1 MKDKII
7 MGLVLTI
14 FAVVMLVVGDWFLF
28 AAVMAGGAV
37 GMWEY
42 YKLIQIKKIKPMTY
56 VGIAFGLAFVAVAYL
71 GKFPQFEI
79 FRNSSG
85 NIGTVVTIYVFII
98 LVIQFW
104 QIVQRRERY
113 GMVDLAS
120 TVFGS
125 LYIGAFGSFMFLIMR
140 IADTQFPGAEQAVQ
154 NRLVLILPMFG
165 AWGSDVGAYFAGK
178 FFGKNRL
185 FPELSPKKTLEG
197 CLGGVAFATFL
208 FVIVAIFIKIPL
220 HHAILLGIVA
230 SVFGQI
236 GDLVESAFKREL
248 GVKDSGTMLGSHG
261 GFLDR
266 IDSFLFVLP
275 VIYYYLTWFRPWG

>member
-1 MKDKII
+1 MREKVI
-7 MGLVLTI
+7 MGLVLA
-14 FAVVMLVVGDWFLF
+14 FCAVLTLVIGDWMLF
-28 AAVMAGGAV
+28 VAIMAGGAI

-42 YKLIQIKKIKPMTY
+42 YRLIQIKKIKPMTY
-56 VGIAFGLAFVAVAYL
+56 VGIIFGLSFILVAYL
-71 GKFPQFEI
+71 SKFPQFEI

-104 QIVQRRERY
+104 QIVQRHERY

-125 LYIGAFGSFMFLIMR
+125 LYIGAFGSFMFLIMG
-140 IADTQFPGAEQAVQ
+140 IADTQFPDSAVQ
-154 NRLVLILPMFG
+154 NRLVLFLPMAG

-178 FFGKNRL
+178 FFGRNRI
-185 FPELSPKKTLEG
+185 FPELSPKKTFEG
-197 CLGGVAFATFL
+197 CLGGIAYATFL
-208 FVIVAIFIKIPL
+208 FVIVGIFIKIPFG
-220 HHAILLGIVA
+220 HAVLLGIVA
-230 SVFGQI
+230 SIFGQI

-248 GVKDSGTMLGSHG
+248 GVKDSGTLLGSHG

-275 VIYYYLTWFRPWG
+275 VIYYYLVWFKPWG